1 MEELYLLVITDE
13 VLPDG
18 SDSWSVGKKKAVRT
32 ALVRAG
38 MGNPDFEVGVGRESA
53 PSLSLGACRL
63 TQTPTGVGSVHHHVK
78 TCSLSSMCRTC
89 TGMTVPPA

>member
-38 MGNPDFEVGVGRESA
+38 MGNPDFEVGLAVCAYPELRRLLVDPYISW
-53 PSLSLGACRL
+53 GA
-63 TQTPTGVGSVHHHVK
+63 VMFI
-78 TCSLSSMCRTC
+78 TCSLSSMCRPC
-89 TGMTVPPA
+89 AGMTVPPA